1 MRSPTPA
8 VRAALFGF
16 VVVTLVAIAGA
27 GLHLAAVDRD
37 AEAAAGRTLQ
47 ARAATVAAA
56 LAGEGRPD
64 LSRALD
70 PFGPSDV
77 AGDLVLLDA
86 GGRVYDTTD
95 DDLTATVDWRRVASR
110 AGGAVQTVPGRAADF
125 SVATQAAWEG
135 GPLVV
140 AVRPLGAGG
149 DEGAVVEAL
158 VAALVLGGLLAGLL
172 VVMAWYAGP
181 RTSSDLA
188 LLGER
193 IAHGGGDR
201 AALVRHG
208 RRALGPLAEAFLPV
222 AARLTTQDRETS
234 GTREHV
240 AALYQTNPHYVVLC
254 SLDGKIVEANP
265 AFYAATGLAVD
276 AVRGGHIDALRET
289 FPIEPLLETARRSLR
304 EGSSVSGIEY
314 GIINRDNETRPVE
327 VSLKA
332 FSLGGEDLVVIQ
344 ATDLARQRTLERR
357 VAAFSDTLDLMVDQ
371 RVQQLTAGQQTLRA
385 VLNAAGV
392 VIASFDAG
400 GATSRWNGGARALTG
415 QPIVEVPHFAA
426 VTAALGLE
434 PAERA
439 AFTQWFWSPSDSPFV
454 ARHGIET
461 AGETRVR
468 QIIWQRVHADING
481 RRDLRTLVGVEV
493 PVHLEID
500 PVKADAS
507 EASADAPEVR
517 EREEALE
524 AAP

>member
-289 FPIEPLLETARRSLR
+289 FPIEPLLEDGAAEPPRGELGVGHRVRDHQPRQRDAPGRGVAESVLARRR
-304 EGSSVSGIEY
+304 GPR
-314 GIINRDNETRPVE
+314 RDPGHRPCPPADPGAPRGR
-327 VSLKA
+327 LQRHA
-332 FSLGGEDLVVIQ
+332 RPHGGP
-344 ATDLARQRTLERR
+344 AR
-357 VAAFSDTLDLMVDQ
+357 AAADGGPS
-371 RVQQLTAGQQTLRA
+371 QTLRA

-461 AGETRVR
+461 
-468 QIIWQRVHADING
+468 G
-481 RRDLRTLVGVEV
+481 RRGRACARSSGS
-493 PVHLEID
+493 
-500 PVKADAS
+500 AS
-507 EASADAPEVR
+507 TPTSTGGATSARSSGWRSRCTSRSTP
-517 EREEALE
+517 
-524 AAP
+524 